1 MSKIVNK
8 VMKKVVGL
16 EKLTGTYKL
25 TSGIY
30 DKYLGTDIQ
39 GAKAAQ
45 AERQAQQDR
54 INQENLNAQR
64 NANIIGNQGT
74 DNVVQ
79 VESGGTAADV
89 AGTSDQKR
97 KRAGSISSTLGI

>member
-1 MSKIVNK
+1 MGKFVSK
-8 VMKKVVGL
+8 VMKKAVGL

-39 GAKAAQ
+39 GNKAAQ
-45 AERQAQQDR
+45 AEAQDRERALNERALAAQQ
-54 INQENLNAQR
+54 NQ
-64 NANIIGNQGT
+64 NIIGVQGT
-74 DNVVQ
+74 ENIAQ
-79 VESGGTAADV
+79 VEAGGSAAD
-89 AGTSDQKR
+89 ASTLSDTKK

>member
-1 MSKIVNK
+1 MSKVVNK
-8 VMKKVVGL
+8 FMKKIVGL

-39 GAKAAQ
+39 GNKAAQ
-45 AERQAQQDR
+45 ADAQAREAALNQQALDAQQ
-54 INQENLNAQR
+54 NQ
-64 NANIIGNQGT
+64 NIIGVQGT
-74 DNVVQ
+74 ENIAQ
-79 VESGGTAADV
+79 VEAGGSAAD
-89 AGTSDQKR
+89 ATMMGDTKK

>member
-1 MSKIVNK
+1 MGKFVSK
-8 VMKKVVGL
+8 VMKKAVGL

-39 GAKAAQ
+39 GNKAAQ
-45 AERQAQQDR
+45 ADAQAREAELNQQA
-54 INQENLNAQR
+54 LNSQQ
-64 NANIIGNQGT
+64 NANILGVQGT
-74 DNVVQ
+74 ENIAQ
-79 VESGGTAADV
+79 VEAGGSAAD
-89 AGTSDQKR
+89 ASTLSDTKK